1 MARRA
6 AVAAVDGGNLQSRIV
21 SQLNKDKDIA
31 GVLKTGDTPLLSLT
45 PYYISTQSAAVDYM
59 IGRPGIPGSKLTTIF
74 GREGSGKSTLAQ
86 HLLAETQRIGGIGVL
101 ADSEQRFD
109 RKRGE
114 LMGINTNDLVY
125 IDGATMEQ
133 TFSAIEK
140 IILKIRDE
148 DTDIPVTIVYDSL
161 AGSIPEKRM
170 EAEVGDSL
178 PGRAAAVVSQ
188 ELPRL
193 KLKISNAKV
202 ALVIVNQ
209 LRSRINMGGDPRSAS
224 YRERMKV
231 MGKEQTMLAEWPL
244 IYESALMLFVNS
256 IAQTGEDKD
265 HPTGIRSRI
274 TNRKCGIAP
283 REGWKSEIDIDYM
296 KGFDINGSKFE
307 LLEDLGVINGGAA
320 GWYYVGEDTEHK
332 FRRGDFPK
340 ILEAHPEL
348 DEMVRNAPTLWESG
362 YDGSQIITNDT
373 GSGASSGESEEEF
386 VFAD

>member
-6 AVAAVDGGNLQSRIV
+6 AAVVEGDNIQARIV
-21 SQLNKDKDIA
+21 NELNKDKA
-31 GVLKTGDTPLLSLT
+31 LYGVVKTGETPLLSLT
-45 PYYISTQSAAVDYM
+45 PYYISTQSAYLDY
-59 IGRPGIPGSKLTTIF
+59 ILGRPGIPGSKLTTIF
-74 GREGSGKSTLAQ
+74 GREGSGKSTLGH
-86 HLLAETQRIGGIGVL
+86 HLLAETQAIGGIGVL

-109 RKRGE
+109 KKRGA
-114 LMGINTNDLVY
+114 LMGINTDDLLY

-133 TFSAIEK
+133 TFDAIEK
-140 IILKIRDE
+140 IVVKIRAA

-170 EAEVGDSL
+170 EAEVGDYL

-202 ALVIVNQ
+202 ALVIINQ

-224 YRERMKV
+224 YKERMKV

-265 HPTGIRSRI
+265 HPTGIRSRV
-274 TNRKCGIAP
+274 TVRKCGISP
-283 REGWKSEIDIDYM
+283 REGWKGEIDIDYM
-296 KGFDINGSKFE
+296 RGFDRVGSKFE
-307 LLEDLGVINGGAA
+307 LLEMLGVISGGAA
-320 GWYYVGEDTEHK
+320 GWYYIGDDTTHK
-332 FRRGDFPK
+332 FRRSDFHK
-340 ILEAHPEL
+340 VLAEKPEL
-348 DEMVRNAPTLWESG
+348 DELCKNAPTLWEG
-362 YDGSQIITNDT
+362 GIYGDGTPTPTI
-373 GSGASSGESEEEF
+373 GEPIERPYGDEESPF
-386 VFAD
+386 DD